1 VTTKGILMEDQARRR
16 FVILFLTPAVALYAL
31 FVLFPVVRSFQYS
44 LFLWR
49 GVSANMRF
57 VGLKNF
63 ATILT
68 ADKTFWQCLFNNVQY
83 FLITLALVLP
93 FSLLL
98 AALLTKNRDAS
109 TPVYRVIFF
118 APNVMSLAAVAI
130 LWTFIYN
137 PILGLLN
144 GMLKAVG
151 LESWTK
157 PWLVEAA
164 FALPAISLAEVWRL
178 TGFYM
183 LLFMAGMRNISK
195 DLYESAVIEGASELR
210 QFFSITLPM
219 LSEQIQIA
227 VVFLVINGLN
237 VFVLPQIMTDGG
249 PGRRTQTAALYMY
262 EHAFKNS
269 RFGYAS
275 AMGLVLFVII
285 FGLSYLSLR
294 LTRRQTIEY

>member
-1 VTTKGILMEDQARRR
+1 MSHKRGMTEDKARRR
-16 FVILFLTPAVALYAL
+16 FVVLFLTPAVALFAL

-57 VGLKNF
+57 VGLRNF
-63 ATILT
+63 ARILT
-68 ADKTFWQCLFNNVQY
+68 DDIIFWQCLLNNLQY
-83 FLITLALVLP
+83 FVITMALVLP
-93 FSLLL
+93 LSLLL
-98 AALLTKNRDAS
+98 AALLTKNPDPSA
-109 TPVYRVIFF
+109 PVYRVIFF
-118 APNVMSLAAVAI
+118 APNIMSLAAVAI

-137 PILGLLN
+137 PVLGLLN
-144 GMLKAVG
+144 GLLKALG
-151 LESWTK
+151 LESWTR
-157 PWLVEAA
+157 PWLVETA

-183 LLFMAGMRNISK
+183 LLFMAAMRNVSK
-195 DLYESAVIEGASELR
+195 DLYESAVIEGASEVR

-219 LSEQIQIA
+219 LTEQIQIA

-285 FGLSYLSLR
+285 FGVSYLSLR
-294 LTRRQTIEY
+294 LTRRRSVEY

>member
-1 VTTKGILMEDQARRR
+1 MTEDKARRR
-16 FVILFLTPAVALYAL
+16 FVVLFLTPAVALFAL

-57 VGLKNF
+57 VGLRNF
-63 ATILT
+63 ARILT
-68 ADKTFWQCLFNNVQY
+68 DDIIFWQCLLNNLQY
-83 FLITLALVLP
+83 FVITMALVLP
-93 FSLLL
+93 LSLLL
-98 AALLTKNRDAS
+98 AALLTKNPDPSA
-109 TPVYRVIFF
+109 PVYRVIFF
-118 APNVMSLAAVAI
+118 APNIMSLAAVAI

-137 PILGLLN
+137 PVLGLLN
-144 GMLKAVG
+144 GLLKALG
-151 LESWTK
+151 LESWTR
-157 PWLVEAA
+157 PWLVETA

-183 LLFMAGMRNISK
+183 LLFMAAMRNVSK
-195 DLYESAVIEGASELR
+195 DLYESAVIEGASEVR

-219 LSEQIQIA
+219 LTEQIQIA

-285 FGLSYLSLR
+285 FGVSYLSLR
-294 LTRRQTIEY
+294 LTRRRSVEY